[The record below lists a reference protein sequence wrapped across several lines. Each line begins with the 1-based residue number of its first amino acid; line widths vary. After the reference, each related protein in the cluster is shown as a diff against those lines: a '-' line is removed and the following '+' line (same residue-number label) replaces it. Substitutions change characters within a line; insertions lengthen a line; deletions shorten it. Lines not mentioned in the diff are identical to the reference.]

1 LEPFSSIKRA
11 AAAAAAALLLE
22 SWPLATMACLMVKDG
37 GNPFLYACV
46 ASCPHCRKQGRLGNR
61 ESLIGGAWEM
71 GNFHS
76 DGMNWPQT
84 GASNHDI

>member
-46 ASCPHCRKQGRLGNR
+46 ASCPSRCWKKGRGGNR
-61 ESLIGGAWEM
+61 ESLIGTWKFGK
-71 GNFHS
+71 FHS
-76 DGMNWPQT
+76 DHQMT
-84 GASNHDI
+84 